1 MTMEIARLKT
11 MARCAAAGLLA
22 GVLSACQPQAA
33 DTGTSAAAAT
43 QPAAASGEPI
53 TSLQITDTLMGDG
66 AVANPGRDIVV
77 HYTGWLY
84 DPTQPDNKGRQFD
97 SSVDRGQPFV
107 FPLGAGRVIQ
117 GWEQGFDGMQIGG
130 KRTLIIPPDLAYGSR
145 GAGGAIPPDAT
156 LLFEVE
162 LLDIR

>member
-1 MTMEIARLKT
+1 MQFACPKPVAPWL
-11 MARCAAAGLLA
+11 AAVLLA
-22 GVLSACQPQAA
+22 ASLSACQPQAA
-33 DTGTSAAAAT
+33 DSAAPAES
-43 QPAAASGEPI
+43 QPAVAGAPI
-53 TSLQITDTLMGDG
+53 TALQITDTLVGDG
-66 AVANPGRDIVV
+66 AVATPGRDIVV

-130 KRTLIIPPDLAYGSR
+130 KRTLIIPPDMAYGKR
-145 GAGGAIPPDAT
+145 GAGAAIPPNAT

-162 LLDIR
+162 LLDIRQ